1 TMKHFGLS
9 IRVLYFI
16 AAVTVMPLSTGASA
30 YTQSVRSDLLINQP
44 IERELTGKQCHDYQI
59 WLESGQF
66 ARVTVDQQGVDLVV
80 WLVSTTGEEIE
91 VIDSPNDSFG
101 IETVLISAAE
111 TGNYGVKVGTQRPTV
126 HSGKYLIRLEEV
138 RSGTSDDSVRLKA
151 QHLCSE
157 AVFLYLEG
165 VAQSKRRALEKFLEA
180 LPLWHTTGEQNLELR
195 ATSYIGLLYLD

>member
-1 TMKHFGLS
+1 
-9 IRVLYFI
+9 
-16 AAVTVMPLSTGASA
+16 
-30 YTQSVRSDLLINQP
+30 
-44 IERELTGKQCHDYQI
+44 
-59 WLESGQF
+59 
-66 ARVTVDQQGVDLVV
+66 
-80 WLVSTTGEEIE
+80 E

-157 AVFLYLEG
+157 AVFLYLEE

-195 ATSYIGLLYLD
+195 ATSYIGLLYLDLGEVNTAVKYFETTLSYAQAKGYRRDQMQALMNLAETYQLIGDFRLA